1 MARKKPK
8 GTELSVFKGREAK
21 LNRAIFH
28 RLGLEGP
35 QNIYILH
42 KNIRKTRG
50 FRQIHYGNVNKRVRT
65 LEQTGYLKVYEV
77 QTSKSGFQKVIYEL
91 TARAYLALM
100 LSSISLE
107 DMLSQIG
114 EDSAVEILAT
124 LAGLNK

>member
-50 FRQIHYGNVNKRVRT
+50 FRQLHYGNVNKRVRT

-91 TARAYLALM
+91 TTRAYLALK
-100 LSSISLE
+100 LNATSLE
-107 DMLSQIG
+107 DLLSRIP
-114 EDSAVEILAT
+114 EDVAFEILAA
-124 LAGLNK
+124 LSQFL

>member
-42 KNIRKTRG
+42 KNIRKTKG
-50 FRQIHYGNVNKRVRT
+50 FKQVHYGNVNKRVRA
-65 LEQTGYLKVYEV
+65 LEQMGYLKIFEV
-77 QTSKSGFQKVIYEL
+77 QRSKAGFEKVIYEL
-91 TARAYLALM
+91 TARAYLALRR
-100 LSSISLE
+100 L
-107 DMLSQIG
+107 
-114 EDSAVEILAT
+114 VEQ
-124 LAGLNK
+124 NS